1 MAKDNSNLP
10 FEVRYAEM
18 PGKEA
23 PGKKST
29 MKRLAVLVKPENV
42 GDIISSL
49 KGLEATIY
57 DVKGVSKDKERVA
70 SGRGSGTVELAFNS
84 RKVVATVVNSSVVEE
99 VVSRMKKSL
108 GENKAVVMISAVD
121 DLVMI

>member
-1 MAKDNSNLP
+1 MAKDNSTLP

-23 PGKKST
+23 PGKKSA

-70 SGRGSGTVELAFNS
+70 SGRGSGTVELAYNT
-84 RKVVATVVNSSVVEE
+84 RKVVATVVNSDDVKE
-99 VVSRMKKSL
+99 VVGKMKKAL
-108 GENKAVVMISAVD
+108 DGNKAVVMISSVD